1 MTTRPPIK
9 LYHHPISGHAHRA
22 QLALSLLGLP
32 HELVHV
38 DLANRAH
45 KTPEFLAMNPFG
57 QIPVLDD
64 DGTVVPDSGAILVYL
79 AERYDADGQWIP
91 RDAVGRARVQAWLSA
106 AAGPIAY
113 GVSAA
118 RLIHVVAARFNPD
131 EVIPRAHALLA
142 VVESELQRQPFLIGD
157 RPSFADVAAYSY
169 IANAPEGNVDL
180 AGYPALRGWL
190 ARIEALPGFVP
201 FAQSPVGL
209 RAA

>member
-1 MTTRPPIK
+1 MTSRRPIK

-32 HELVHV
+32 YELVHV
-38 DLANRAH
+38 DLMRGEH
-45 KTPEFLAMNPFG
+45 KRPEFLAMNPFG

-64 DGTVVPDSGAILVYL
+64 GGTIVPDSGAILVYL
-79 AERYDADGQWIP
+79 AERYDTDGQWIP
-91 RDAVGRARVQAWLSA
+91 RDALGRARVQAWLSA

-118 RLIHVVAARFNPD
+118 RLIHVVSARFNPD
-131 EVIPRAHALLA
+131 EVIPRAHALLT
-142 VVESELQRQPFLIGD
+142 VVEAELQHRPFLIGEH
-157 RPSFADVAAYSY
+157 PSFADVAAYSY

-180 AGYPALRGWL
+180 AGYPALQGWL
-190 ARIEALPGFVP
+190 SRIEALPGFVP

>member
-1 MTTRPPIK
+1 MSPHRPLK

-22 QLALSLLGLP
+22 RLALSLLGLP

-38 DLANRAH
+38 DLMRGEH
-45 KTPEFLAMNPFG
+45 KRPEFLALNPFG

-64 DGTVVPDSGAILVYL
+64 DGTLVPDSGAILVYL

-118 RLIHVVAARFNPD
+118 RLIHVVSARFNPD

-142 VVESELQRQPFLIGD
+142 VVEAELQHRPFLIGD

-201 FAQSPVGL
+201 FAQTAVGL